1 MRTHDHS
8 RRAVTALE
16 AVFFPETFLK
26 RMKLPILSHAFDRYD
41 VCAVCLNRKYRAR
54 LYREPIGQDRT
65 CATNTGSRAGF
76 HTSAGTSPARSAS
89 ARRGGTRRSAGVE
102 LPRAPRAKGFGID
115 SQRDAVAPECFRS
128 HRRVHVFAY
137 RSGPDSVYDS
147 REVEPG
153 FEREQGCP

>member
-41 VCAVCLNRKYRAR
+41 VCAACLNRQYRAR

-65 CATNTGSRAGF
+65 SATNTGFAATVGAGQ
-76 HTSAGTSPARSAS
+76 AGHIA
-89 ARRGGTRRSAGVE
+89 
-102 LPRAPRAKGFGID
+102 
-115 SQRDAVAPECFRS
+115 DAVGSQKTRIDVSFVQLAS
-128 HRRVHVFAY
+128 NL
-137 RSGPDSVYDS
+137 
-147 REVEPG
+147 
-153 FEREQGCP
+153 